1 MRQALHVAAVLAA
14 WALAAAPAAAEGEDA
29 DAGSGAELAQEACA
43 MCHQLPD
50 GTGNAVAP
58 PLAELAQQ
66 QGPFDAA
73 RLHAVLEQAQHA
85 PARPKVDLE
94 TQSGALV
101 DYLNAL
107 R

>member
-1 MRQALHVAAVLAA
+1 MRQALSMAAVLAV
-14 WALAAAPAAAEGEDA
+14 WALAAAPAAAEGD
-29 DAGSGAELAQEACA
+29 GAETGPGAKLAHEACA

-58 PLAELAQQ
+58 PLAELVRQ

-73 RLHAVLEQAQHA
+73 QLRAVLEQAQHA

-94 TQSGALV
+94 TQAGALV